1 MSSRDVR
8 NDGDDEDDVA
18 LVDALA
24 GDGSPPCEPT
34 SPPKPVTATVTNG
47 TTKAELPRRTKA
59 AMSEVG
65 PKTEATPLAAMRV
78 KLRRSGGRPAEVSKA
93 RRKLSPELMRI
104 VIESLRE
111 RPILSH
117 AAGKAG
123 IHRRT
128 LEYWMK
134 CSKAGKKGYDIE
146 WQGMMWRFHEHCQ
159 TAIEEA
165 HDKIL
170 LAAWDSAMGGVVY
183 KNDKFLLSL
192 GYEGPDAYLRD
203 ENGIPVL
210 ETMCKANPT
219 MLRFLLE
226 LLRPHKWVKH
236 PKIDVPQKGGVVI
249 IGDITKKP
257 ENSSAASIKARQWK
271 SRSKRIRGAKT

>member
-8 NDGDDEDDVA
+8 NDCDDEDDVA

-65 PKTEATPLAAMRV
+65 PKTEATPLAAMRD

-117 AAGKAG
+117 AAAGKAG

-146 WQGMMWRFHEHCQ
+146 WQGMMWRFHEH
-159 TAIEEA
+159 
-165 HDKIL
+165 
-170 LAAWDSAMGGVVY
+170 
-183 KNDKFLLSL
+183 
-192 GYEGPDAYLRD
+192 
-203 ENGIPVL
+203 
-210 ETMCKANPT
+210 
-219 MLRFLLE
+219 
-226 LLRPHKWVKH
+226 
-236 PKIDVPQKGGVVI
+236 
-249 IGDITKKP
+249 
-257 ENSSAASIKARQWK
+257 
-271 SRSKRIRGAKT
+271 

>member
-1 MSSRDVR
+1 MR
-8 NDGDDEDDVA
+8 E
-18 LVDALA
+18 
-24 GDGSPPCEPT
+24 
-34 SPPKPVTATVTNG
+34 
-47 TTKAELPRRTKA
+47 TK
-59 AMSEVG
+59 G
-65 PKTEATPLAAMRV
+65 PKTGATPLGAMGR
-78 KLRRSGGRPAEVSKA
+78 KQGRGGGRQLKKQKLSAEVSKA
-93 RRKLSPELMRI
+93 GRKLSPERMR
-104 VIESLRE
+104 VVLECLRE
-111 RPILSH
+111 YPVLSD
-117 AAGKAG
+117 AASKTG

-203 ENGIPVL
+203 ENG
-210 ETMCKANPT
+210 NPCT
-219 MLRFLLE
+219 RD
-226 LLRPHKWVKH
+226 HVQSV
-236 PKIDVPQKGGVVI
+236 DVPQKGGVVI

-271 SRSKRIRGAKT
+271 SRSKRIRGAKTLAVSGNFKRHFIFTSSDAMG

>member
-1 MSSRDVR
+1 MARHDV
-8 NDGDDEDDVA
+8 D
-18 LVDALA
+18 
-24 GDGSPPCEPT
+24 
-34 SPPKPVTATVTNG
+34 
-47 TTKAELPRRTKA
+47 
-59 AMSEVG
+59 
-65 PKTEATPLAAMRV
+65 
-78 KLRRSGGRPAEVSKA
+78 
-93 RRKLSPELMRI
+93 
-104 VIESLRE
+104 
-111 RPILSH
+111 
-117 AAGKAG
+117 
-123 IHRRT
+123 
-128 LEYWMK
+128 
-134 CSKAGKKGYDIE
+134 
-146 WQGMMWRFHEHCQ
+146 HEHCKS
-159 TAIEEA
+159 AIEEA
-165 HDKIL
+165 YDKL
-170 LAAWDSAMGGVVY
+170 LGAVWDIAMGGVVY
-183 KNDKFLLSL
+183 KNDEFLLSL